1 MLRAWY
7 LGRYLFTCDV
17 VLAIIAAALFA
28 LLAFRDMG
36 PIMELVCKDGTAL
49 YGAFLAA
56 LTALL
61 GFTIAAIAIIAALV
75 TGDAFKE
82 LRKSDEYENFW
93 GAFTW
98 SIRALAVG
106 SLFALVAL
114 FVGRYDGFRF
124 WVLVAVVW
132 AVALAAF
139 SLLRSGRT
147 LEIVLQRTR
156 DLGAPAIATQTTYE
170 KAQADGGGVSTSGD
184 FPLPPQK

>member
-82 LRKSDEYENFW
+82 LRKSDEYQNFW

-98 SIRALAVG
+98 SIRALAIG
-106 SLFALVAL
+106 SVLSLLALFA
-114 FVGRYDGFRF
+114 GRYDGFQF
-124 WVLVAVVW
+124 WTLVVVVW
-132 AVALAAF
+132 GIALAAS

-147 LEIVLQRTR
+147 LEVVLKKTR
-156 DLGAPAIATQTTYE
+156 HLGEPEVETQNTYDKVQVE
-170 KAQADGGGVSTSGD
+170 PHSREEM
-184 FPLPPQK
+184 PPPRPE